1 MDNSNYLSARKWIK
15 IVAGPIAMSVI
26 LILWHTVFKDEDEA
40 LFSLLIIGGINMIFF
55 YLSYYIISPKS
66 VNSESLKRIIISTIL
81 FSTIFTCIHLLVF
94 GFQLIKLPFPFNT
107 TDYPISFFIS
117 LLFIIAL
124 TTFLSGLSLH
134 LVINHL
140 SISHESMSLLQKS
153 YKNKIDTL
161 KLQMNPH
168 FIANALNNLSGLIR
182 DENII
187 ESIDYTSELIGLI
200 GSQINS
206 TTSMS
211 VPIKEE
217 MQWLESYL
225 KMEKNR
231 MQQSFDYKI
240 SFDPKINANAT
251 IPPMLLQPIIENSI
265 IHGFDSEFFAKKGL
279 IEISINKRRS
289 SSITIEIKD
298 NGLGINAP
306 KAMNQRNRKSVST
319 ENINNRIKLINE
331 MGDFYIRKNT
341 KIDQNGAL
349 IVIYI
354 DPPFV

>member
-1 MDNSNYLSARKWIK
+1 
-15 IVAGPIAMSVI
+15 
-26 LILWHTVFKDEDEA
+26 
-40 LFSLLIIGGINMIFF
+40 
-55 YLSYYIISPKS
+55 
-66 VNSESLKRIIISTIL
+66 
-81 FSTIFTCIHLLVF
+81 
-94 GFQLIKLPFPFNT
+94 
-107 TDYPISFFIS
+107 
-117 LLFIIAL
+117 
-124 TTFLSGLSLH
+124 
-134 LVINHL
+134 
-140 SISHESMSLLQKS
+140 
-153 YKNKIDTL
+153 
-161 KLQMNPH
+161 
-168 FIANALNNLSGLIR
+168 
-182 DENII
+182 
-187 ESIDYTSELIGLI
+187 
-200 GSQINS
+200 
-206 TTSMS
+206 
-211 VPIKEE
+211 